1 MKFVKNAVSKV
12 RNYTSMIAF
21 GATALAST
29 PASAQGLSK
38 AKTVL
43 ETFQSELT
51 TIIPIAA
58 AVILLCLAIGYA
70 GKFIEKD
77 TFVRWAVGVIIGGSA
92 VQITALFFS

>member
-1 MKFVKNAVSKV
+1 MNLFKKLAGKYHTGAAAVTAS
-12 RNYTSMIAF
+12 
-21 GATALAST
+21 ALALAAN
-29 PASAQGLSK
+29 PAAAQGLTK
-38 AKTVL
+38 AKSAI

-58 AVILLCLAIGYA
+58 AVILLALGIGYA

-77 TFVRWAVGVIIGGSA
+77 TFVRWAVGVMIAGSV

>member
-1 MKFVKNAVSKV
+1 MKLLKK
-12 RNYTSMIAF
+12 IA
-21 GATALAST
+21 GKYRAGAAAATASALALQAS
-29 PASAQGLSK
+29 PAMAQGLTK
-38 AKTVL
+38 AKSAL

-58 AVILLCLAIGYA
+58 AVILLALGIGYA

-77 TFVRWAVGVIIGGSA
+77 TFVRWAVGVMIAGSV